1 MSERVGEGVAVA
13 LLQLFVRFYLDYLI
27 YEFIPGHSY
36 YVGLS
41 IVAGISVWGALGFVY
56 GPLVCGVTIR

>member
-1 MSERVGEGVAVA
+1 MVA
-13 LLQLFVRFYLDYLI
+13 LVQLFVRFYLDYLI